1 MKCQSK
7 IDVSM
12 SNPLGGVDH
21 ILIMGKMYECE
32 LTPKIYNGCKM
43 SSVPLP
49 GSPLTFQ
56 LDKPSY
62 IVTCEDGEM
71 RKYYVEHFK
80 SIVELRDEKLK
91 ELGI

>member
-7 IDVSM
+7 IEVSV
-12 SNPLGGVDH
+12 SNPLGGVEH

-32 LTPKIYNGCKM
+32 LTPKIYN
-43 SSVPLP
+43 
-49 GSPLTFQ
+49 PLTFQ

-62 IVTCEDGEM
+62 IVTCEDGKM
-71 RKYYVEHFK
+71 RKYYAEYFID
-80 SIVELRDEKLK
+80 IVELREEKLK

>member
-7 IDVSM
+7 IEASV

-32 LTPKIYNGCKM
+32 L
-43 SSVPLP
+43 
-49 GSPLTFQ
+49 SPTMYDPTTF
-56 LDKPSY
+56 KPVRAY
-62 IVTCEDGEM
+62 IVTCEDGKF
-71 RKYYVEHFK
+71 RKYDLEHFRD
-80 SIVELRDEKLK
+80 IVEIREEKLK